1 MKFIAHDFEYK
12 DTKQPRLTL
21 VSCALADDK
30 GETSI
35 WLFKDR
41 IRQAKLKQYF
51 LQRRD
56 SHILLSF
63 NVDAEARGLIAL
75 GLNPI
80 KFKWIDLQAEW
91 KMLTNH
97 NDLLGYGKHF
107 FDGRYKVTHRRAYGD
122 YADKRP
128 HDKTPVNLLAVTA
141 KLIGGV
147 TEEDYLLKQKMRD
160 MILHNKDYTL
170 EQQAQIL
177 SYGAGDIKDLVA
189 IYHAQIKE
197 YFKLLDKKN
206 MELLHEE
213 QLYRGNTVARAALIA
228 STGYPVNRKKVTK
241 FTQNIPNIIK
251 DIQEDI
257 NAQFP
262 EMEVFYWNKKE
273 NRYSLNTKAVKA
285 WIDKSI
291 YKNLWDKTPTESY
304 SLSLDSW
311 ERHFSFRHDFPRD
324 NFPAQFLRYKK
335 VEKSLNGFKP
345 KSVTAKN
352 KETFFSYYGDDD
364 RAHPYLNA
372 YGAQSARYQPKALGF
387 IHLKAAWMRALVEP
401 RPGRAIASIDYGSE
415 EFLISALLSGD
426 KNMLEAYRSG
436 DVYLYFA
443 KLAGA
448 VPWDGTKAQYKKERD
463 AFKATTLGIS
473 YGMGAGALAR
483 KLCADTGE
491 DYDFSDAM
499 NLINQFGEAYPDYQ
513 AWIKDNE
520 FSYIEKDHVK
530 LPCGWYMFGDND
542 NIRSVNN
549 MPVQGVG
556 SSILRKAIEFCQDAG
571 LTVILPLHD
580 ALYIEYNAGD
590 YAALDTFHLCMR
602 EAFAYYFPNT
612 DARELIRLDLD
623 TWSPDYKDI
632 VSVKTPG
639 GLDVNPQELY
649 IDERS
654 KSEFKQFSKY
664 FL

>member
-1 MKFIAHDFEYK
+1 MLFIPIDFEYK
-12 DTKQPRLTL
+12 DTKQSRLNL
-21 VSCALADDK
+21 VSCALSEGDQVVS
-30 GETSI
+30 T

-41 IRQAKLKQYF
+41 IRKEKLKQYL

-56 SHILLSF
+56 THILLSF
-63 NVDAEARGLIAL
+63 NVDAEARGLISL

-97 NDLLGYGKHF
+97 NDSLGYGKHF
-107 FDGRYKVTHRRAYGD
+107 FKGKYKTTYRRDYGD
-122 YADKRP
+122 YSDKRP
-128 HDKTPVNLLAVTA
+128 HDKTPVNLLGVTA
-141 KLIGGV
+141 KLIGGI
-147 TEEDYLLKQKMRD
+147 TEEDFLLKEKMRD
-160 MILHNKDYTL
+160 MILYNDWYNL
-170 EQQAQIL
+170 GMQQQIL
-177 SYGAGDIKDLVA
+177 SYGAGDIKDLEA

-197 YFKLLDKKN
+197 YKKLLNKKQFA
-206 MELLHEE
+206 LLHDE
-213 QLYRGNTVARAALIA
+213 QLYRGNTVARAAFIA
-228 STGYPVNRKKVTK
+228 ATGYPVNREKVSN
-241 FTQNIPNIIK
+241 FTRNIPKLVK

-262 EMEVFYWNKKE
+262 DMEIFKWNKKE
-273 NRYSLNTKAVKA
+273 NRYSMNTKAAKT
-285 WIDKSI
+285 WILESK
-291 YKNLWDKTPTESY
+291 YKDLWDKTPTESY
-304 SLSLDSW
+304 SLKLEAW

-345 KSVTAKN
+345 KSVTAIN

-387 IHLKAAWMRALVEP
+387 IHLKSAWMRSLVEP
-401 RPGRAIASIDYGSE
+401 APGKAIASIDYGSE
-415 EFLISALLSGD
+415 EFLISALVSND
-426 KNMLEAYRSG
+426 ENMIAAYESG

-448 VPWDGTKAQYKKERD
+448 VPWDGTKAEYKSERN

-483 KLCADTGE
+483 KLSADTGE
-491 DYDFSDAM
+491 DYDYSDAM
-499 NLINQFGEAYPDYQ
+499 DLINKFSEAYPEYQTWVEDNGYDYEV
-513 AWIKDNE
+513 NG
-520 FSYIEKDHVK
+520 YYK

-549 MPVQGVG
+549 MPIQGVG
-556 SSILRKAIEFCQDAG
+556 SSILRKAIELCQDAG

-580 ALYIEYNAGD
+580 ALYIEYKAGD
-590 YAALDTFHLCMR
+590 FAALDTFYLCMR
-602 EAFAYYFPNT
+602 EAFAYYFPKT
-612 DARELIRLDLD
+612 KARELIRLDID
-623 TWSPDYKDI
+623 TWSPDYIDGTK
-632 VSVKTPG
+632 VVTPG
-639 GLDVNPQELY
+639 GIDLTTQKLY

-654 KSEFKQFSKY
+654 KAEFEQFSKY
-664 FL
+664 FT